1 MVLNTVRSRS
11 LLTISSTFTIK
22 KLQDEDGADI
32 DVTRF
37 TLAEIFQDSLPG
49 KTKTLNVIPGYL
61 DRDLSIPVTS
71 ALRPLDAPRRPPVP
85 LFPGGGNEYLNVNPD
100 RPISST
106 ERDLASDEA
115 GADGLDQEEDHS
127 AHEHD
132 DEEDRIQRA
141 RNIDISPEEDQS
153 NRYAFSST
161 LTPAETDHI
170 TDILVGNR

>member
-1 MVLNTVRSRS
+1 LNS
-11 LLTISSTFTIK
+11 LTRFSTFTIK

-37 TLAEIFQDSLPG
+37 TLAEIFQDTLPG
-49 KTKTLNVIPGYL
+49 KTKILNVIPGYL

-85 LFPGGGNEYLNVNPD
+85 LFNGGGDDYLNVNPD

-115 GADGLDQEEDHS
+115 GADGLDQEEVHN
-127 AHEHD
+127 AQNANME
-132 DEEDRIQRA
+132 
-141 RNIDISPEEDQS
+141 ISPEEDRS
-153 NRYAFSST
+153 NLYVFA
-161 LTPAETDHI
+161 
-170 TDILVGNR
+170 

>member
-1 MVLNTVRSRS
+1 
-11 LLTISSTFTIK
+11 
-22 KLQDEDGADI
+22 LQDEDGADI

-37 TLAEIFQDSLPG
+37 TLAEIFQDTLPG

-85 LFPGGGNEYLNVNPD
+85 LFSRSGDEYLNVNPD

-115 GADGLDQEEDHS
+115 GLDGLDQEEEQNAQDYREEQQ
-127 AHEHD
+127 EHV
-132 DEEDRIQRA
+132 QRA
-141 RNIDISPEEDQS
+141 RDTNMDISPEENRS
-153 NRYAFSST
+153 NLYVFAVGPR
-161 LTPAETDHI
+161 LTKADRI
-170 TDILVGNR
+170 TDNLVGNP